1 MRLIAATWQPIW
13 HDTPEGWLTRYR
25 EALTALEADR
35 DTLMVFP
42 EYTAL
47 EATFYGEV
55 TRDAPLDAKAWMAR
69 GADHF
74 DAYCAGIRSLVQDT
88 GATILGG
95 SGFARK
101 GDAFVNRALF
111 CAPEG
116 EAWLEK
122 QMPTPYERALDMVAG
137 DAMPVL
143 DTRFGKVAAV
153 ICYDSEFPLISR
165 RCAEAGAEIL
175 LVPSCTDTEQGASR
189 VEIGCR
195 ARALEGQMIVAMAP
209 LVGEVPQCEVIDVNL
224 GQARVFCPPDG
235 AAPADGT
242 LARGPRNA
250 PGFAIVD
257 DLSESLAMAKASV
270 EVSVSRHWPE
280 SETDANPGVLP
291 VLCLK

>member
-13 HDTPEGWLTRYR
+13 HDTPDVWLARYR
-25 EALTALEADR
+25 DALSELAADR
-35 DTLMVFP
+35 DTLVVFP
-42 EYTAL
+42 EYAAL
-47 EATFYGEV
+47 EAAFYGDV
-55 TRDAPLDAKAWMAR
+55 SLDAAGWMNR

-74 DAYCAGIRSLVQDT
+74 EAYCEGIRALVRDT
-88 GATILGG
+88 GATLLGG

-101 GDAFVNRALF
+101 GDTIVNRALF
-111 CAPEG
+111 CGPEG

-122 QMPTPYERALDMVAG
+122 QMPTPYERALDMAGG
-137 DAMPVL
+137 DAMPIL
-143 DTRFGKVAAV
+143 ETRFGKVAAV

-165 RCAEAGAEIL
+165 RFAEAGAEIL

-209 LVGEVPQCEVIDVNL
+209 LVGEVPQCEVIDVNV

-235 AAPADGT
+235 SAPEDGI

-250 PGFAIVD
+250 AGFAV
-257 DLSESLAMAKASV
+257 LNSLGESLAEARKGT
-270 EVSVSRHWPE
+270 EVSVFSHWPE
-280 SETDANPGVLP
+280 SETPQNPP
-291 VLCLK
+291 QTRIFR